1 VRTPGIQRGLDFLV
15 ALPQL
20 EADGKLQGARLLPR
34 IDYDSI
40 ARLGAANGY
49 DFTPSEVSEAF
60 RIFMRARRLVLKGT
74 GA

>member
-20 EADGKLQGARLLPR
+20 EADGKLQGAHLLPR

>member
-40 ARLGAANGY
+40 VRLGAANGY

-60 RIFMRARRLVLKGT
+60 RIFMRSRRLVLKGT